1 MSSSGLSRRQSIAII
16 ALCVAMFALGQFHR
30 SSGAVFAPILIDRFA
45 LSATMTGALVS
56 SMFLATI
63 AAQTPLGAALDRFGL
78 RPVLLL
84 NIIVVGAGAL
94 IFAFADS
101 YETALAGR
109 IVIGVGAASMGAA
122 SYVIYARAFPPR
134 DFGYV
139 NGLVVGL
146 GGVGGLTGTFPLA
159 YALERLPYSAVMAAP
174 GVIAFAMAVA
184 AFFILSDRRFQRQAS
199 GGDSRAEGYLALLKR
214 VEFIRI
220 LALAAVTF
228 APIVTFTGVWGG
240 PYFRDVYGLSP
251 EAMGAILFLMSAAT
265 ILGAFAFAWA
275 ERRGFPRRR
284 LILASVGLS
293 LACFAIL
300 AVVPFDG
307 PTVPAA
313 LLSVMIFGQQ
323 FYIPLGAHMRRI
335 APDASMARASTLLL
349 FVSVAAIPVMQT
361 GFGAILDIAV
371 AAGVSPVIGYR
382 IGFAS
387 IGGLIALA
395 AAIYAGAQDVDE
407 CAQPT

>member
-1 MSSSGLSRRQSIAII
+1 
-16 ALCVAMFALGQFHR
+16 MFALGQFHR
-30 SSGAVFAPILIDRFA
+30 SSGAVFSPILIDRFD

-84 NIIVVGAGAL
+84 NILVVGFGAI

-101 YETALAGR
+101 YEAALAGR
-109 IVIGVGAASMGAA
+109 IVIGVGSASMGAA

-159 YALERLPYSAVMAAP
+159 FALERLPYAAVFAAP
-174 GVIAFAMAVA
+174 GFIALGMAAA
-184 AFFILSDRRFQRQAS
+184 AFFILSDHRFQKQKA
-199 GGDSRAEGYLALLKR
+199 GADSRSEGYVALLKR

-284 LILASVGLS
+284 LIFASVSLS

-300 AVVPFDG
+300 AAIPFAG
-307 PTVPAA
+307 PAVPAA

-349 FVSVAAIPVMQT
+349 FVSVAAIPMMQT
-361 GFGAILDIAV
+361 GFGAILDLAA
-371 AAGVSPVIGYR
+371 AAGVSAVNGYR

-407 CAQPT
+407 GAKSTQ